1 MVYCYNLQW
10 QSDGGNMIKFL
21 IFYGFIFYGIYL
33 LGRKYPVENK
43 FPNSPL
49 EGPNVP
55 RPSNPPKGQGVKK

>member
-1 MVYCYNLQW
+1 
-10 QSDGGNMIKFL
+10 MIEFL

-49 EGPNVP
+49 EGPNIP
-55 RPSNPPKGQGVKK
+55 RPEMAPKGQGGKK